1 MFAGEIH
8 ILHDELIPNSQRDD
22 FEPGQFYNEMKQK
35 LGEWAGQINKKYRRG
50 TSEATSA
57 LRNLKKL
64 NSEQKELEEKIDS
77 GAISS
82 DEKREQIAERLEKI
96 ERQRKTEEK
105 KVRKALE
112 RGTFDDE
119 RKEAVERTLS
129 QTESAT
135 KKVTAINKKI
145 VNAGYA
151 TKNDL
156 PSSYSRAERKLYQ
169 RVISVIDTYFTDNPK
184 IAEELRERIK
194 MELSVKKK

>member
-1 MFAGEIH
+1 M
-8 ILHDELIPNSQRDD
+8 L
-22 FEPGQFYNEMKQK
+22 
-35 LGEWAGQINKKYRRG
+35 
-50 TSEATSA
+50 
-57 LRNLKKL
+57 
-64 NSEQKELEEKIDS
+64 
-77 GAISS
+77 
-82 DEKREQIAERLEKI
+82 EQIAERLEKI